1 MVASIVE
8 RIFENARAFPDKVA
22 LIDGTEQITYN
33 QLCGKI
39 ITAKSFLETK
49 GLQAT
54 QRIVISASK
63 EVGAIYGYF
72 ASHLLGAIPV
82 PLDPQTQVDRLQLI
96 TSLSGSKAVIWKG
109 QGEGN
114 ISLEDLAGG
123 EVASLAGCRAF
134 PQADDTSDILFT
146 SGTTGQPKGVVLTH
160 ANHLSA
166 AQNINQ
172 FIGNSEDD
180 VELLALPLSHSFGLG
195 RLRCML
201 SLGGTLVLVNGFS
214 RVKRI
219 FKAIEKHGVT
229 GMGLVPAAWN
239 VLYRISKDYIRRYA
253 DQLRYIEIGSSPMEL
268 GAKHALMGFLP
279 KTRICMH
286 YGLTEASRAAFI
298 EFHTQKNLLDTI
310 GQASPNVTITIRD
323 EAGTVLESGCEGEIC
338 VDGGMVMQSYWE
350 DPNLTVESFWGRT
363 FRTGD
368 RGAMD
373 ANGFIRLIGREKEMI
388 NVGGRKVIP
397 IEIEEKIKN
406 IKGIAD
412 CACIGVPDTISGEA
426 IKAFIVAEDAPIAEE
441 DILHILRPQMET
453 YKIPQSFEWID
464 RIPYMF
470 SGKVQRS
477 ALEDL
482 SSD

>member
-1 MVASIVE
+1 
-8 RIFENARAFPDKVA
+8 
-22 LIDGTEQITYN
+22 
-33 QLCGKI
+33 
-39 ITAKSFLETK
+39 
-49 GLQAT
+49 
-54 QRIVISASK
+54 
-63 EVGAIYGYF
+63 
-72 ASHLLGAIPV
+72 
-82 PLDPQTQVDRLQLI
+82 
-96 TSLSGSKAVIWKG
+96 
-109 QGEGN
+109 
-114 ISLEDLAGG
+114 
-123 EVASLAGCRAF
+123 
-134 PQADDTSDILFT
+134 
-146 SGTTGQPKGVVLTH
+146 
-160 ANHLSA
+160 
-166 AQNINQ
+166 
-172 FIGNSEDD
+172 
-180 VELLALPLSHSFGLG
+180 
-195 RLRCML
+195 
-201 SLGGTLVLVNGFS
+201 
-214 RVKRI
+214 
-219 FKAIEKHGVT
+219 
-229 GMGLVPAAWN
+229 
-239 VLYRISKDYIRRYA
+239 
-253 DQLRYIEIGSSPMEL
+253 
-268 GAKHALMGFLP
+268 
-279 KTRICMH
+279 
-286 YGLTEASRAAFI
+286 LTEASRAAFI
-298 EFHTQKNLLDTI
+298 EFHTQKNFLDTI